1 VAPEGRKAAPAGDAT
16 LGTGGTTW
24 RTGGEAAASVRG
36 AVRNADWPVSG
47 FGWASH
53 RKKGMRKEGARTR
66 VGPGTRGRLGM
77 GHLVH

>member
-16 LGTGGTTW
+16 LGTGGTTR

-53 RKKGMRKEGARTR
+53 REKKECEKKAHARGWDRGHGEGWAW
-66 VGPGTRGRLGM
+66 GI
-77 GHLVH
+77 